1 MTNDDNIKKI
11 NSRFRKINKVTNVL
25 SFRQNEERFLRN
37 SEKYLILGDI
47 VISLEKISS
56 EAKEQNKDFSDHLVH
71 ILVHGLLH
79 LLGHDHENEKEAA
92 IMEKK
97 EILILSKLSIADPY

>member
-1 MTNDDNIKKI
+1 MV
-11 NSRFRKINKVTNVL
+11 RFK
-25 SFRQNEERFLRN
+25 
-37 SEKYLILGDI
+37 
-47 VISLEKISS
+47 
-56 EAKEQNKDFSDHLVH
+56 NKDFSDHLVH